1 MAENRISCVFIA
13 GRTTKQGQ
21 QVNIGKDKAEY
32 RAMVSTLQMNP
43 QDMAQLGLAPGM
55 PVRVR
60 TEWGEAIFQCAEGDL
75 PPGMVFAPYGPP
87 TSQMMGGETDGTGMP
102 SQKGWEV
109 EIEPV
114 ADLPPSGQAEA

>member
-1 MAENRISCVFIA
+1 MHYVFIA

-21 QVNIGKDKAEY
+21 HINIGKDSAEY

-43 QDMAQLGLAPGM
+43 QDLAQLGLTPGM
-55 PVRVR
+55 SVRVR
-60 TEWGEAIFQCAEGDL
+60 TEWGEAIFQCAQGDL
-75 PPGMVFAPYGPP
+75 PSGIVFVPYGPP

-102 SQKGWEV
+102 DQKGWQV

-114 ADLPPSGQAEA
+114 TDQPPSGEPGA